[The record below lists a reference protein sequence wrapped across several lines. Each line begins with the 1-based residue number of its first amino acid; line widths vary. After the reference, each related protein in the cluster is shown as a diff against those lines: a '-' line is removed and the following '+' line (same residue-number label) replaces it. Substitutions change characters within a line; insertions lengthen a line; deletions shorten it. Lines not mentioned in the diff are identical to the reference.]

1 MLTEVKQL
9 KRIFPSVVSFE
20 HKIPDRIGTVS
31 CLTHP
36 SASHKPYQSAGPDV
50 RSVRG
55 GCQLVPQR
63 EHTAAGIT
71 PASPQLSGQV

>member
-1 MLTEVKQL
+1 MLTEFREL
-9 KRIFPSVVSFE
+9 TRIFPSVVSFE
-20 HKIPDRIGTVS
+20 HKITDRIGTVS

-36 SASHKPYQSAGPDV
+36 SAPHKPYRSAGPDV

-63 EHTAAGIT
+63 QHTAAC
-71 PASPQLSGQV
+71 